1 MIKQVKRSIKSNKW
15 SDNLSFKVMAFLV
28 ALTLWV
34 IMLGRKDI
42 TLSKEVETQV
52 LVPPNMQVISDLP
65 GKVQVEVSGPRIA
78 LKKFTNTKVY
88 YTLDLEGLTAGSH
101 LVRLN
106 KDGINLPLGVR
117 ILSLRPK
124 EIKAIIEPIIE

>member
-1 MIKQVKRSIKSNKW
+1 MIKQVHKRIRDRKW
-15 SDNLSFKVMAFLV
+15 SDNFSFKVMALLV
-28 ALTLWV
+28 ALILWA

-42 TLSKEVETQV
+42 TLSKEIETEV
-52 LVPPNMQVISDLP
+52 LVPPNMQVVSEVP

-78 LKKFTNTKVY
+78 LKKFTSTRMF
-88 YTLDLEGLTAGSH
+88 YTLDLEGLTEGSH

-124 EIKAIIEPIIE
+124 EIKAVIKPIED

>member
-1 MIKQVKRSIKSNKW
+1 MIKQVKKRMDGKKW
-15 SDNLSFKVMAFLV
+15 SDNLSFKVMALLV
-28 ALTLWV
+28 ALILWA

-42 TLSKEVETQV
+42 TLSKEIETQV
-52 LVPPNMQVISDLP
+52 LVPPNMQVVNELP

-78 LKKFTNTKVY
+78 LKKFTNTKIY
-88 YTLDLEGLTAGSH
+88 YTLDLEGLTQGTH

-106 KDGINLPLGVR
+106 KDGISLPLGVR

-124 EIKAIIEPIIE
+124 EIQAVIQPIKE

>member
-1 MIKQVKRSIKSNKW
+1 MIKQVHKRIRDRKW
-15 SDNLSFKVMAFLV
+15 SDNFSFKVMALLV
-28 ALTLWV
+28 ALILWA

-42 TLSKEVETQV
+42 TLSKEIETEV
-52 LVPPNMQVISDLP
+52 LVPPNMQVVSEVP

-78 LKKFTNTKVY
+78 LKKFTNTRMF
-88 YTLDLEGLTAGSH
+88 YTLDLEGLTEGSH

-124 EIKAIIEPIIE
+124 EIKAVIKPIED